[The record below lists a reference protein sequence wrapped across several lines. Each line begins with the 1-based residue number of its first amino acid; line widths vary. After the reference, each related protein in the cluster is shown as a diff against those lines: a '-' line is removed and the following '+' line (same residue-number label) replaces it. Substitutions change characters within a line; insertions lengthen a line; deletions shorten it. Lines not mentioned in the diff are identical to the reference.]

1 MAKMIKLPSGL
12 NIDLE
17 QGEIRTN
24 LGPGPIPINRNTGTS
39 TTYSTF
45 RMSLWDRFDEF
56 ISDIGNWFADYSEN
70 ITSVLAVIL
79 FACGAIPFIIWLFS
93 LGLFWGIIA
102 GIFLGGIAYYA
113 LMVIIGIFIWIAN
126 IVLGIIRY
134 IFYSGITF
142 LIALAV
148 VGVVIGVNH
157 YSSSPSSDSDNI
169 ESVTSVTTSY
179 YCTANVL
186 NVRSGPSQ
194 SYSVLGVIRY
204 NDVVEV
210 YEITNG
216 FAKIKF
222 NNGYGY
228 ASIQYLKKQDE

>member
-1 MAKMIKLPSGL
+1 
-12 NIDLE
+12 
-17 QGEIRTN
+17 
-24 LGPGPIPINRNTGTS
+24 
-39 TTYSTF
+39 
-45 RMSLWDRFDEF
+45 
-56 ISDIGNWFADYSEN
+56 
-70 ITSVLAVIL
+70 
-79 FACGAIPFIIWLFS
+79 
-93 LGLFWGIIA
+93 
-102 GIFLGGIAYYA
+102 
-113 LMVIIGIFIWIAN
+113 MVIIGIFIWIAN

-169 ESVTSVTTSY
+169 ESVTSATTSY
-179 YCTANVL
+179 YCTASVL

-194 SYSVLGVIRY
+194 SHSVLGVIRY

>member
-1 MAKMIKLPSGL
+1 MA
-12 NIDLE
+12 ID
-17 QGEIRTN
+17 QYGQIIRRTPRPIPIRTN
-24 LGPGPIPINRNTGTS
+24 PYVGANNTNTHS
-39 TTYSTF
+39 PSSFSSYNP
-45 RMSLWDRFDEF
+45 SLWDRFDDF
-56 ISDIGNWFADYSEN
+56 IGSIGNWFADYSEN

-113 LMVIIGIFIWIAN
+113 LMIIVGIFIWIAN
-126 IVLGIIRY
+126 IVLGVVRY

-142 LIALAV
+142 LLALAV
-148 VGVVIGVNH
+148 VGLVIGVNH
-157 YSSSPSSDSDNI
+157 YSSSQPSDSGNT
-169 ESVTSVTTSY
+169 ESVTLVTTNY
-179 YCTANVL
+179 CCTASVL

-222 NNGYGY
+222 NGGYGY